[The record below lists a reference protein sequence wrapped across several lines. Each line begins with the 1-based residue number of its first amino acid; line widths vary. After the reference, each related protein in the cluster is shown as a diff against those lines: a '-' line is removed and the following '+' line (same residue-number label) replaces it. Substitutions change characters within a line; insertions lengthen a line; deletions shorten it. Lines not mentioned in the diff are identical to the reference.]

1 MGPHSQLK
9 ACIVISFHNKM
20 MGMFNIYIYI
30 FCTLFTFLQ
39 ILMYDISHHL
49 NRNSCG
55 AFLMKYAELIMA
67 GVPTPWK
74 SVFGQ
79 KNIKNIRK
87 AIAIEIYTNG
97 QLRNSP

>member
-1 MGPHSQLK
+1 
-9 ACIVISFHNKM
+9 
-20 MGMFNIYIYI
+20 
-30 FCTLFTFLQ
+30 
-39 ILMYDISHHL
+39 MYDISHHL

-87 AIAIEIYTNG
+87 AIAIDIYTNG